1 MHFEHIV
8 ICLLLDSSL
17 STSLSFLASTS
28 RVFSLY
34 TSSVLDLAES
44 SALVA
49 QFSQVFKS
57 KLSSTKLTLV
67 VNTTTKES
75 LTFFSFPFSFLTLE
89 ELWRCWAMA
98 TTHAWK
104 PKNWSSWRHHRSYSA
119 HGSLALI
126 CGSVQPCG
134 STQSHWWRSQCWS
147 KSRCCWGDE
156 RSRIQVLVVSF
167 SLSPRGRKA
176 EPNLAFGHSASPG
189 LFAWLP

>member
-89 ELWRCWAMA
+89 EL
-98 TTHAWK
+98 
-104 PKNWSSWRHHRSYSA
+104 
-119 HGSLALI
+119 
-126 CGSVQPCG
+126 
-134 STQSHWWRSQCWS
+134 
-147 KSRCCWGDE
+147 
-156 RSRIQVLVVSF
+156 
-167 SLSPRGRKA
+167 
-176 EPNLAFGHSASPG
+176 
-189 LFAWLP
+189 